1 MGQEDKKGKKFNSA
15 HPYPIICEGRDGM
28 AFIIHCLN
36 ALIRNQRI
44 PDNRFEA
51 IDFGGNEDIRET
63 LKILP
68 LLAGYSSM
76 KSILVVRDAEQ
87 SATQAVV
94 SLQESFR
101 NAFDVEVP
109 SDGSFVMNAD
119 GIRVGFY
126 LFPGWKDG
134 HFQDGTLEDLCDN
147 ILRDVKGEAGASYL
161 QVSADKYLAHVL
173 EQKGSFRRR
182 HKNRLHTILSGTDRF
197 VGLKI
202 GEAAKVG
209 AFDFEAE
216 EMKELNERICE
227 MMQP

>member
-1 MGQEDKKGKKFNSA
+1 MKNNLHKT
-15 HPYPIICEGRDGM
+15 I
-28 AFIIHCLN
+28 
-36 ALIRNQRI
+36 
-44 PDNRFEA
+44 DN
-51 IDFGGNEDIRET
+51 
-63 LKILP
+63 P
-68 LLAGYSSM
+68 
-76 KSILVVRDAEQ
+76 
-87 SATQAVV
+87 
-94 SLQESFR
+94 
-101 NAFDVEVP
+101 
-109 SDGSFVMNAD
+109 
-119 GIRVGFY
+119 FY